1 MDFWKGILFLVRKK
15 SVGPPMIVLSI
26 ITAGLVYF
34 LLPTV
39 YVSTASMVLTAPAT
53 GGTLSQDPTKPGGL
67 TNPLLQ
73 FNDGLRTTA
82 GILILAMNAPDVMAE
97 LGIAD
102 GGPTSLV
109 VNDGRTNPELLG
121 ISTNGPFIY
130 VEAESTS
137 AAAARDTTIRAQ
149 KRIQAELVE
158 RQQALRAP
166 RSTFIWMAD
175 VVPPSTPEPK
185 LSATFTAAGGALVVT
200 LLAGFGLAY
209 AVTQTR
215 AGRAAGAS
223 RSATARSAVP
233 TVPPVPPVAPVPAVP
248 APHAEDAVSDADP
261 APAQAA
267 SLAEAPTTDMAAP
280 APGAVDE
287 AGVAGESDAERE
299 PSRPVVTTV
308 IRRSEWPEFVS
319 DEPGTATSRQIG
331 ASAEPDAVG
340 DEAEPVSAGRA
351 SGDPEEGEEE
361 TAAWSDDD
369 TRELRTRLTGENGH
383 VDGHV
388 DGHEN
393 GHVDGRD
400 GSAPASASPA
410 EDSYVVVVPGRADRD
425 DSRGG
430 A

>member
-15 SVGPPMIVLSI
+15 SVGPPMIVFSI

-82 GILILAMNAPDVMAE
+82 GILILAMNAPDVMAG
-97 LGIAD
+97 LGIVD

-166 RSTFIWMAD
+166 RSTFIWMAE

-185 LSATFTAAGGALVVT
+185 LSAKFTAAGGALVVT

-209 AVTQTR
+209 AVTQIR
-215 AGRAAGAS
+215 AGRAAGVS
-223 RSATARSAVP
+223 RSASDRSA
-233 TVPPVPPVAPVPAVP
+233 VPPVPPVAPVRA
-248 APHAEDAVSDADP
+248 ALTAHADDASPDADP

-267 SLAEAPTTDMAAP
+267 SWAEAPTTDMAAP
-280 APGAVDE
+280 SLSADDE
-287 AGVAGESDAERE
+287 ADAAGESDSERE

-308 IRRSEWPEFVS
+308 IRRSEWPELVS
-319 DEPGTATSRQIG
+319 GPGTATRRQIG
-331 ASAEPDAVG
+331 AVEEHDAVK
-340 DEAEPVSAGRA
+340 DAVEPVSATRA
-351 SGDPEEGEEE
+351 CGDPEQGEEE

-369 TRELRTRLTGENGH
+369 TRELRTRLTGENGD
-383 VDGHV
+383 V
-388 DGHEN
+388 N
-393 GHVDGRD
+393 GRD
-400 GSAPASASPA
+400 GVGPATASPA